1 MASRKSVGNRFRD
14 LIDYTFSEWG
24 ISIGLEEENPV
35 ARQVLVG
42 MTRDNRH
49 VMKPTLSRHL

>member
-1 MASRKSVGNRFRD
+1 VGNRFRD
-14 LIDYTFSEWG
+14 LIDCTFSEWG
-24 ISIGLEEENPV
+24 ISIRLEEENPV

-42 MTRDNRH
+42 MTKDSRH